1 MLRAQTIKKD
11 KLFKPKIFIGLFF
24 KILIADVCKKDG
36 KIFTRASEI
45 VFIKE
50 YKVTSQL

>member
-11 KLFKPKIFIGLFF
+11 NFLNPRFWWVYILIFISD
-24 KILIADVCKKDG
+24 ICKKDG
-36 KIFTRASEI
+36 KIFTKASEI

-50 YKVTSQL
+50 YLVIS